1 MPWPRWIEWRRP
13 AGGMNLLD
21 LPRPARRRQGIY
33 WTSVIASIVVH
44 GGFLAYVVG
53 SRPRVPPMNAELIAT
68 APPAA
73 LQRGDREDPPELL
86 AENDPPEL
94 LAENLDG
101 EDASPEMVEA
111 GTQAIAAQIDD
122 PLPEDNASVGK
133 PLPPAE
139 WLPDRRF
146 ATSSA
151 GGAPSGATPRARRAR
166 GMSLP
171 ARRMS
176 RIPAT
181 AGQSEWGRDS
191 ALAMPG
197 AVPPPPAPLLAA
209 PENGAAPAGSDERRA
224 SVLDM
229 GAQGSPV
236 VAVLPKEAGV
246 AMFAARMAE
255 DGPLPEDRSLVPR
268 GASPEQSQQT
278 HAVPLPARRIAAVA
292 AHAEPANPE
301 LAEGKRERGVGA
313 GDSKRL
319 RAFQAKVRAHLAA
332 NKPAGGYGA
341 GRAVVAFNL
350 SPGGGL
356 ASARIVRS
364 SGRPSLDRSVLASV
378 YRSAPFPRPPE
389 GLDPAQL
396 RFRIPFEFR

>member
-13 AGGMNLLD
+13 AGALNLLD

-53 SRPRVPPMNAELIAT
+53 SRPRFPAMNAELIAT
-68 APPAA
+68 ALPPA

-86 AENDPPEL
+86 AGDDPQD
-94 LAENLDG
+94 ARLDG
-101 EDASPEMVEA
+101 EDASPGMAEA
-111 GTQAIAAQIDD
+111 GTAAIAAQLED
-122 PLPEDNASVGK
+122 PLPEDHASAGK
-133 PLPPAE
+133 LLPPAE
-139 WLPDRRF
+139 WLPDRRL
-146 ATSSA
+146 ATNSA
-151 GGAPSGATPRARRAR
+151 GGTPAAAMPRVRRTHR
-166 GMSLP
+166 MSLP

-176 RIPAT
+176 LIPAT
-181 AGQSEWGRDS
+181 AGQSEWGRDAVADG
-191 ALAMPG
+191 ALAIP
-197 AVPPPPAPLLAA
+197 AAIPLPPAPLPAA
-209 PENGAAPAGSDERRA
+209 PENVAAPAGSEERRA

-246 AMFAARMAE
+246 AMFAMRMAE
-255 DGPLPEDRSLVPR
+255 DGPLPEDRSLAPR
-268 GASPEQSQQT
+268 DALPEQSQQT
-278 HAVPLPARRIAAVA
+278 HAVPLPARRVAAIAAQ
-292 AHAEPANPE
+292 AEPK
-301 LAEGKRERGVGA
+301 LAEGKRESGAAA

-319 RAFQAKVRAHLAA
+319 RAYQAKVRAHLSA

-350 SPGGGL
+350 SPAGGL
-356 ASARIVRS
+356 VSARIVRS
-364 SGRPSLDRSVLASV
+364 SGRPSLDKSVLASV
-378 YRSAPFPRPPE
+378 FRSEPFPKPPA
-389 GLDPAQL
+389 GLDPEQL